1 MHYRTDNEAP
11 LDSLDLHTKISKPEH
26 DEVIKDLQIRLTH

>member
-11 LDSLDLHTKISKPEH
+11 LDLHTKISKPEH
-26 DEVIKDLQIRLTH
+26 DEVIKDLQIRLTQ